1 MNLNRGRNLFRENR
15 RFFCPRILALLAISQ
30 THRRADFILRDVL
43 EALEVLAGV
52 LGVAGLLVGARK
64 PEFRRRV
71 QRVQLECM
79 LESFNGLRIL
89 LGLGVNA
96 AQEVPC
102 IGIVGIDFDDV
113 AKRVRSGLRVA
124 GIFIEQSEVV
134 PRVRIFGIA
143 LDPFQQNFF
152 CLIHP
157 LQV

>member
-1 MNLNRGRNLFRENR
+1 M
-15 RFFCPRILALLAISQ
+15 
-30 THRRADFILRDVL
+30 
-43 EALEVLAGV
+43 
-52 LGVAGLLVGARK
+52 
-64 PEFRRRV
+64 
-71 QRVQLECM
+71 QRVQFECV

-102 IGIVGIDFDDV
+102 IGIVGIDFDDM

-124 GIFIEQSEVV
+124 GIFVEQSEVV